1 MLRLDPRWGRSLD
14 RYDDGLQKA
23 STHGFADS
31 ARRMTNLWSGHR
43 ETRKQSLRAAVGQ
56 RSSVQ
61 IRPTPPNFRSP
72 PVLQFLVWLKNKG
85 YREATLQGYSDV
97 FKYLEKN
104 VFLNDTEAVKTFIAN
119 KKVSE
124 ARKQILV
131 DKYARYCEYVKLPFE
146 KPIYRAVKKLPF
158 VPTESEVDALVA
170 GCGKKTSCFLQMLKD
185 TGARPGEAFALKWI
199 DIDFQ
204 NSVVTI
210 NNPEKNS
217 LPRTLR
223 VSSKL
228 LAMLMGLK
236 KRNEYVF
243 RDSPTSRLKRF
254 SRNFYDSRIY
264 MAKKLEN
271 PRLRSINLKTFRHW
285 KASYEYH
292 KTKDI
297 LHVKQL
303 LGHVNIMNTLVYTHL
318 VHFEDQSFVCKCAK
332 NPDEA
337 MLLVE
342 SGFEFVCDMEGV
354 KLFRKSK

>member
-1 MLRLDPRWGRSLD
+1 M
-14 RYDDGLQKA
+14 K
-23 STHGFADS
+23 
-31 ARRMTNLWSGHR
+31 NLWSGHR
-43 ETRKQSLRAAVGQ
+43 ETRKGSLSAGLGQ

-61 IRPTPPNFRSP
+61 IRPAPPNVKP
-72 PVLQFLVWLKNKG
+72 KPVLQFLVWLKNKG
-85 YREATLQGYSDV
+85 YREASLQGYSDV
-97 FKYLEKN
+97 FKHLEKS
-104 VFLNDTEAVKTFIAN
+104 VSLNDTEAVKTFSAN

-124 ARKQILV
+124 ARKQIYV
-131 DKYARYCEYVKLPFE
+131 EKYARYCEFTKLSFE

-158 VPTESEVDALVA
+158 VPTENEVDALIA
-170 GCGKKTSCFLQMLKD
+170 GCGKKTACFLQMLKD

-199 DIDFQ
+199 NIDFEH
-204 NSVVTI
+204 SFVTV

-228 LAMLMGLK
+228 LAMLKGLK
-236 KRNEYVF
+236 KRNEYIF
-243 RDSPTSRLKRF
+243 RDSPNSRLKRF

-303 LGHVNIMNTLVYTHL
+303 LGHVNIMNTLVYTNL

-332 NPDEA
+332 NSDEA
-337 MLLVE
+337 MLLIE
-342 SGFEFVCDMEGV
+342 SGFEFVCDVEGV
-354 KLFRKSK
+354 KLFRKPK